1 MKELKFFVNYVDI
14 NFNSI
19 KIMTNYFALTVS
31 EMGIGKIELAVI
43 GAVILI
49 FPILFVFASKNLDPK
64 GVFEWMMEKPNDW
77 IGKK

>member
-1 MKELKFFVNYVDI
+1 MI
-14 NFNSI
+14 NF
-19 KIMTNYFALTVS
+19 FALTVN
-31 EMGIGKIELAVI
+31 EMGIGKIELVVI

-49 FPILFVFASKNLDPK
+49 FPILFLYASKNLDAK